1 MAKPQYGADH
11 QRERADWNDTLTR
24 LGSWTCRRCGLPVY
38 PDHLAHLNIDGRKF
52 DLGHQ
57 VDVAL
62 GGDGPKI
69 PEHATC
75 NRAAGGRLTAIRRQ
89 LDEGPRLS
97 REW

>member
-1 MAKPQYGADH
+1 MPKPQYGAQH
-11 QRERADWNDTLTR
+11 QRDRADWDAELVATGPR
-24 LGSWTCRRCGLPVY
+24 PCPRCELPVY